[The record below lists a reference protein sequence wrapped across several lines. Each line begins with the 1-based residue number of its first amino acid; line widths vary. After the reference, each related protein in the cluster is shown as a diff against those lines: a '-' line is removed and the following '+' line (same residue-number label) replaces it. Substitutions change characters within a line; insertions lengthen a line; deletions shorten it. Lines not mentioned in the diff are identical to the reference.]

1 MIIGL
6 SLDKDLCYIGIGI
19 LFMLYGYYRAVNKPL
34 MSVVLTILSLGTIVL
49 LAYIL
54 SPVSTIGVMGIW
66 IAIGWFIAD
75 AVGTGYYM
83 ISEKMHSITVNREK
97 CVNSLC
103 RLFYPVIAV
112 LRLTGFE
119 YSSII

>member
-1 MIIGL
+1 
-6 SLDKDLCYIGIGI
+6 
-19 LFMLYGYYRAVNKPL
+19 
-34 MSVVLTILSLGTIVL
+34 MSVVLTILSLGTRVL

-54 SPVSTIGVMGIW
+54 SPVPAFGVMGIW
-66 IAIGWFIAD
+66 IAIPIGWFIAD

-83 ISEKMHSITVNREK
+83 ISEKMHSITINSEK
-97 CVNSLC
+97 CVNLLC